1 MKKVW
6 LFATYKWQGN
16 PKALFLYMLKY
27 CHPTHDCWWLCDN
40 QQDRDSL
47 YLIGIKNVLSQDS
60 KKAKQLFAKAD
71 VYVCENFREYIPK
84 ELPDKCV
91 IFNTWHGVG
100 LKHIE
105 LCISEDSVISNQVMR
120 KNIKNF
126 KRYKN
131 QTYMLVTSSEMESH
145 FINETIIAK
154 NNVIK
159 GGYPRNIVYKTSE
172 IKTYDPSEV
181 LGLNNFNSI
190 FLFCPTWRTS
200 QVNGTLELLL
210 PDLNK
215 VEQVLRDKN
224 NLLIMKLHPF
234 MFNDPYYIDLQ
245 KKFSNSENI
254 LFWDDKFDIY
264 EIFNLID
271 AAIVDYSSIFYD
283 LLEAGVKKF
292 VRYIPDY
299 EDYIQSQDFT
309 KDYFQYTDGKIVET
323 FKDLISTLENEI
335 PEIQNELFLIDYFFG
350 YSKSADIASLIQ
362 HVDAINIQPNVYPE
376 LHSFDVFDTLIRRST
391 LAPYSIFAFMQKQ
404 ILSSEHNFPQAF
416 KDNWIEIRH
425 KVEID
430 VRDMFRKTTFER
442 GTDKIEINFDLI
454 YERLQ
459 KNYLLS
465 DAQIQYLK
473 ESELQTEID
482 HVEPIQ
488 SRIDYLFEQKNA
500 GHDVILIS
508 DMYLPE
514 PVIRNML
521 DKADQRLSSL
531 PLYLSSSIGHQKS
544 TGKLYKHIF
553 FEKKYQYEKWLHYGD
568 NAHADGVMPRKLG
581 IETRVH
587 QIDSFIPFESKMI
600 QTAPNSYKYE
610 AYQLA
615 TRMQRYRQKLLCEN
629 QEINNDELEKAY
641 YAYAYAGSLLVPY
654 VHWTILDALER
665 GYETLYFISRDGHYL
680 KLIADELILQNGY
693 KIKSKF
699 IYGSRKVWRLPSY
712 IHDIDK
718 EMFGP
723 FGNFVGM
730 DCFDDL
736 VRASY
741 LSEEDL
747 LKLFPEF
754 EALKSTRHLRGQ
766 VAENIRATLS
776 KSQIYREKVLKIAAE
791 KRVLVRQYIQ
801 ENIDFSEKFAFVEFW
816 GRGYTQDTFGR
827 LLRDA
832 AGKEVL
838 NPFYYIRSFK
848 PEDSINLRHNYVLAP
863 VNFSFF
869 EPLFASTPYASI
881 SEYTK
886 NGDHIEAFIQPS
898 LNEHYIYFEKGLID
912 FSKDYT
918 GLDHDHSIDFTRV
931 INEHSYSY
939 QMKEL
944 NDQFMCNVFGRL
956 KDNISS
962 YGEPK
967 EYAPRLNIQQ
977 LELIRDKKDLDQ
989 LTSSIAISLARSDE
1003 AVRNYYQKIF
1013 KKMKLPS
1020 VITKGVQS
1028 FYPVNDL
1035 HQYIRADHFPISV
1048 VSIQRN
1054 ALYSDISLSKE
1065 SRRHNVH
1072 ISKYEIFDV
1081 IGIEW
1086 LKNGVPRLVTNYGY
1100 VTANRDWVLPLNEA
1114 EGIYVRINEFGKYE
1128 AIEQSKEVKDKVF
1141 NKLINMIERPYKIF
1155 NKDADFEH
1163 IEKKWNKFTRDPYQ
1177 FFADAKNDKLVI
1189 VKHLFDEDQKI
1200 GNTLSN
1206 WIRKNL

>member
-766 VAENIRATLS
+766 VAENIRTTLS
-776 KSQIYREKVLKIAAE
+776 KSQVYRKKVLDIAAE
-791 KRVLVRQYIQ
+791 KRILVRQYLQ
-801 ENIDFSEKFAFVEFW
+801 ENIDFNEKFAFVEFW
-816 GRGYTQDTFGR
+816 GRGYTQDVFSR
-827 LLRDA
+827 LLADA
-832 AGKEVL
+832 ANTQII
-838 NPFYYIRSFK
+838 NPFYYCRSFSQ
-848 PEDSINLRHNYVLAP
+848 DSLVNPRHNFILAP
-863 VNFSFF
+863 VNFAYF
-869 EPLFASTPYASI
+869 EPIFATTPYLSI
-881 SEYTK
+881 QDYQNNGNSVEAIIIDQPNEYFKYFENSLQHFTREYSK
-886 NGDHIEAFIQPS
+886 LKLEDHISFARMLVEYSFTYQ
-898 LNEHYIYFEKGLID
+898 LLEH
-912 FSKDYT
+912 T
-918 GLDHDHSIDFTRV
+918 
-931 INEHSYSY
+931 
-939 QMKEL
+939 
-944 NDQFMCNVFGRL
+944 DQFIGNVFSRL
-956 KDNISS
+956 LYSESS
-962 YGEPK
+962 FSIPK
-967 EYAPRLNIQQ
+967 EYAPILT
-977 LELIRDKKDLDQ
+977 LEDLHTIRDKKDLEQ
-989 LTSSIAISLARSDE
+989 LTNSVALSLSRSSEEVRS
-1003 AVRNYYQKIF
+1003 YYQSVSQKL
-1013 KKMKLPS
+1013 KLPNIIS
-1020 VITKGVQS
+1020 NGIKYV
-1028 FYPVNDL
+1028 YPGSKLNS
-1035 HQYIRADHFPISV
+1035 YIRSTNFPFTV
-1048 VSIQRN
+1048 VSIKAN
-1054 ALYSDISLSKE
+1054 SFFLDIGFTKSSKVKDIQLE
-1065 SRRHNVH
+1065 SC
-1072 ISKYEIFDV
+1072 EIFDV

-1100 VTANRDWVLPLNEA
+1100 VTANRDCVLPLNEA
-1114 EGIYVRINEFGKYE
+1114 EGIYVRKNELGEYE
-1128 AIEQSKEVKDKVF
+1128 AIEQPKEVKDKLF
-1141 NKLINMIERPYKIF
+1141 GKLINLIEHPYKVF
-1155 NKDADFEH
+1155 HKDADFEH

-1177 FFADAKNDKLVI
+1177 FFADAKNDKIVI
-1189 VKHLFDEDQKI
+1189 VKHIFNEDKKI
-1200 GNTLSN
+1200 GKTLSN